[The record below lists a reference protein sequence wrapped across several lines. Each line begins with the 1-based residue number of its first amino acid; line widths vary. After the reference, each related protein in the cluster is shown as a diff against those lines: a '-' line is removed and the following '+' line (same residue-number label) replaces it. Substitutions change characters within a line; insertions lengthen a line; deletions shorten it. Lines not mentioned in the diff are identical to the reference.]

1 MKNIQI
7 KLIFYTS
14 LAISILG
21 ILAELGIY
29 YIFDTPRYFNQESI
43 LPRVLGYFRI
53 IYLQIGFDYM
63 KLNIY
68 NIVFYVL
75 LFFGSIFFIKTKGTE
90 VRLIRLFYSVLLI
103 SSIFILLRIIIFN
116 LFFNFN
122 NEFNNDSL
130 SKKTFFSLINFAYN
144 LFFIFLSFKFLKITS
159 LNREL
164 KITEK
169 QIGEKIK
176 TEIEET
182 TRLERFLHH
191 ILDTLFIIFL
201 LFSISGIFFYFKD
214 FKGTNIIPDFL
225 NNRFGI
231 YVFIFIMR
239 FIYFPFFERLFG
251 STPAKFLTNS
261 RVVNSKAEIPSREKI
276 FERTLYRHIPF
287 DAFSFLGRKGWHDS
301 ISETYVVKE
310 KNDGISS
317 VYIVWTFVF
326 CCVLMILYT
335 IFFVN
340 F

>member
-1 MKNIQI
+1 MI
-7 KLIFYTS
+7 
-14 LAISILG
+14 
-21 ILAELGIY
+21 
-29 YIFDTPRYFNQESI
+29 
-43 LPRVLGYFRI
+43 
-53 IYLQIGFDYM
+53 
-63 KLNIY
+63 
-68 NIVFYVL
+68 
-75 LFFGSIFFIKTKGTE
+75 
-90 VRLIRLFYSVLLI
+90 
-103 SSIFILLRIIIFN
+103 ILLLSMILCYSYLKEKYFWAV
-116 LFFNFN
+116 LFM
-122 NEFNNDSL
+122 
-130 SKKTFFSLINFAYN
+130 TIYV
-144 LFFIFLSFKFLKITS
+144 FLSFNFLKIIS

-164 KITEK
+164 KIIEK

-239 FIYFPFFERLFG
+239 FIYFPFFEKLFG

-261 RVVNSKAEIPSREKI
+261 RVVNSKAEIPSSEKI

-326 CCVLMILYT
+326 CCALMILYT